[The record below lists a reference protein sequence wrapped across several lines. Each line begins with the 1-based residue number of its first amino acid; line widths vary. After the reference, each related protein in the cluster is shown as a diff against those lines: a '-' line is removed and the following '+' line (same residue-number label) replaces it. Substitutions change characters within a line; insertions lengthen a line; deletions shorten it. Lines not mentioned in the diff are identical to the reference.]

1 MAHASEHATARR
13 AAPPRRDSAHRRAAR
28 LSARGGASPDPYLK
42 AMLLGLIE
50 ESYLTAGTFT
60 EFAAEVLDLLV
71 HAVSVPVAFTEGFLK
86 AYLSVDHVLESEEGQ
101 VTVVAK
107 EGADLED
114 VIRDADALLAQIDGA
129 AVFNP
134 IVAARLEHAHL
145 LSKAAMSWDLDQLA
159 GMDDGELMDVL
170 RAMQAESERDRLDG
184 QAGNDKATDHD
195 RARIATIR
203 RNLQQFVS
211 RRDAQ

>member
-28 LSARGGASPDPYLK
+28 LSARGGAPPDPYLK

-86 AYLSVDHVLESEEGQ
+86 AYLSVDHVLESEEGR

-114 VIRDADALLAQIDGA
+114 VIRDADAILAQIDGA

-134 IVAARLEHAHL
+134 VVAAKLETL
-145 LSKAAMSWDLDQLA
+145 TSSR
-159 GMDDGELMDVL
+159 G
-170 RAMQAESERDRLDG
+170 
-184 QAGNDKATDHD
+184 
-195 RARIATIR
+195 R
-203 RNLQQFVS
+203 R
-211 RRDAQ
+211 